1 MLIGLK
7 RKYYGEKKEE
17 RRGRFRKIDKERFL
31 MLIFVIYVYVCIKKF
46 CKCLVWRRVFF
57 FLNLYVKMVLYII
70 LCINFYSKEKEDK
83 LI

>member
-46 CKCLVWRRVFF
+46 CK
-57 FLNLYVKMVLYII
+57 
-70 LCINFYSKEKEDK
+70 
-83 LI
+83 